1 MLCPW
6 RTGRLTFWWRLRDD
20 ESGTRPENSGH
31 NSGDGDG
38 FVRKTW
44 IHNRYL
50 RVPCVPYDKWYVMIF
65 MQNLYVYAFHNS
77 DSCLDQTGKFARQDA
92 ARKMHFFDSYC
103 EAIWVP
109 VAVVAAISL
118 AVLFF
123 FSFDTLEYQARS
135 NDRDG
140 GCVVEA
146 SGVGIIVV
154 MHWFINDRLTMVNS
168 VGLKMWSC
176 CEPFVFF

>member
-6 RTGRLTFWWRLRDD
+6 RTGRLTSWRSDD

-44 IHNRYL
+44 IYNRYL

-65 MQNLYVYAFHNS
+65 MQNLYVYVCIYIICIPQQWFLFGSNRQV
-77 DSCLDQTGKFARQDA
+77 CPQKQLARW
-92 ARKMHFFDSYC
+92 KSDSYC

-135 NDRDG
+135 NDWRDG
-140 GCVVEA
+140 GCVLRRLV
-146 SGVGIIVV
+146 SGLLWWCIDLSMIG
-154 MHWFINDRLTMVNS
+154 WQ
-168 VGLKMWSC
+168 WSIQ
-176 CEPFVFF
+176 